1 MTIFK
6 ENIVDTSLIGPI
18 LTALLAAAG
27 FYCKFWFTRYQA
39 SRDQAQKVSRAIEDV
54 LSKMAALFGQKK
66 PARILREEF
75 SAVIAPL
82 HQEMRIL
89 DDMTS
94 RLPLK
99 WLQREQRHVL
109 YHARWL
115 QRYLDSRRG
124 GKQRYDDFLSVVHF
138 RKVVYSNKVGS
149 IRNGNAVITL
159 CFYKSDFNFYWLT

>member
-75 SAVIAPL
+75 SAVIGKRL
-82 HQEMRIL
+82 VRTVLIFTESSDQL
-89 DDMTS
+89 S
-94 RLPLK
+94 RATDRVPGLPASPGYV
-99 WLQREQRHVL
+99 Q
-109 YHARWL
+109 
-115 QRYLDSRRG
+115 
-124 GKQRYDDFLSVVHF
+124 
-138 RKVVYSNKVGS
+138 
-149 IRNGNAVITL
+149 
-159 CFYKSDFNFYWLT
+159 